1 MMTITVL
8 IPTYRRP
15 QDLARCLEGLKKQV
29 RFPDEVIVVVRDTDA
44 QTWTFLET
52 FNSDNLP
59 MNIVTVTVPGQV
71 AALNM
76 GLESSHGDIIAI
88 TDDDAVPRP
97 EWLARIETHFL
108 SDDRIGGVGGRDWK
122 RTETEIM
129 TENRAVVGR
138 IQWFGRLI
146 GNHNMGVGEA
156 REVDVLKGAN
166 MSYRRTAI
174 ANLRFDK
181 RLKGTGAQV
190 HNDLGFSLAV
200 KRAGWKLIYD
210 PLVDVDHYSGERFDN
225 DQRDKFEPI
234 ALTNH
239 VHNYTLILLEYLPPI
254 QRLIFLLW
262 AVLIGTRGRRGL
274 VQCLRFL
281 PSEGILSIKKLIASL
296 QGRWQGWQTWRKSLQ
311 SDSFTVTLTP
321 EKY

>member
-1 MMTITVL
+1 MKITVL

-15 QDLARCLEGLKKQV
+15 QDLVRCLEGLKKQV
-29 RFPDEVIVVVRDTDA
+29 RFPDEVIVVVRDTD
-44 QTWTFLET
+44 THTRTFLET
-52 FNSDNLP
+52 FNPDNLLI
-59 MNIVTVTVPGQV
+59 NIVTVTVPGQV

-76 GLESSHGDIIAI
+76 GLESSHGNIIAI

-108 SDDRIGGVGGRDWK
+108 ADDQVGGVGGRDWK
-122 RTETEIM
+122 RTETEII

-138 IQWFGRLI
+138 VQWFGRVI

-200 KRAGWKLIYD
+200 KRSGWKLIYD
-210 PLVDVDHYSGERFDN
+210 PLVEVDHYFGQRFDN
-225 DQRDKFEPI
+225 DKRGEFDPVSLI
-234 ALTNH
+234 NN
-239 VHNYTLILLEYLPPI
+239 VHNETLILLEYLPPFR
-254 QRLIFLLW
+254 RLFFLFW
-262 AVLIGTRGRRGL
+262 AVLIGTRTRRGFI
-274 VQCLRFL
+274 QCIRFL
-281 PSEGILSIKKLIASL
+281 PKEYILSIRKLLTSI
-296 QGRWQGWQTWRKSLQ
+296 QGRWAGWQSWKQ
-311 SDSFTVTLTP
+311 SEQSNSSIGTLTQQ
-321 EKY
+321 KS